1 MPSQAGA
8 LRVLSCN
15 VNGLRDSRQ
24 RTAFFE
30 RVRAE
35 AADIVV
41 LQETHSS
48 TDQEVTQWV
57 QQGAGPGAPW
67 AGQAFWQHG
76 NNRQRGVA
84 ILIRT
89 GLVPEGQSVSVEYRD
104 HGVETGRLLRVGWD
118 TQGMHFSVLAVYAP
132 HRPADRPAFFSGAF
146 ADAVLLPGLAGAA
159 LVVAGDFNCVLHERD
174 IRPAPGQLVS
184 GSCRLVGSQELRLV
198 CAAANLVDAW
208 RQLHQH
214 SVAYTHTAAGPHP
227 SAGRIDACFVSASL
241 ATAGW
246 LALARHLQ
254 DFPVGDHAAVL
265 VQLRQPDA
273 PPLGPQRWTFPSACL
288 GSQQFAASLTA
299 AIAHFKATYPQQ
311 LLADHSGRWE
321 ALKQFIKAHT
331 VCWHVQQ
338 RLGQQQQRRSLQQ
351 QHCLAGRLADLF
363 PCAATAARLLAAKRA
378 LQLHD
383 HEQAA
388 QRAATRAVVDAVYGE
403 GSTYYFHRLGKP
415 PLDSQLI
422 QEVQDPAH
430 PGSTIFLSQPGGTQ
444 RAASILADFYDA
456 DVGGLFAVGVTTP
469 GDQHAMLAAVDS
481 QLTEDDRRRCA
492 GAQPDGSVSVAEAAA
507 ALASLPRGKAPG
519 SDGLTYEF
527 YAAFWPSVA
536 DWLVASFNQ
545 PFLDI
550 HQASQLQLSTSQR
563 LGLVLPVYKGGGKP
577 RAAVTSYR
585 PITLLNCDL
594 KIIAKV
600 MVQRIGPGLV
610 SVIDTTQ
617 TAFVPGRQIFDN
629 VLSHLEEIDY
639 LREQRQPGVFAF
651 LDFAQAYDRLD
662 RGWLG
667 MCMSCLGLPTV
678 AIRWVELLLRG
689 TEGQIVFNRGQTS
702 RVFPIASGC
711 AQGSPLSPLLYVI
724 AAQPL
729 AARCRQLQR
738 AGLFASI
745 ALPGGEP
752 APCCHQHADDTT
764 LHAAGVAGIQVLLD
778 QAVQPFCR
786 ASGAQLNLGKS
797 QGVSVGSHQQL
808 VGPEPVTGISFVDTG
823 AAPVRHLGILLAA
836 GGAEVHARRLYTQR
850 LQSIAYRVQLWS
862 RHGLS
867 IHGRCEVAKQVLG
880 SCLSYHQQFVQ
891 PPADILQ
898 RISRVVLG
906 FVLGKGL
913 VPDQG
918 GEPLRGQPARAV
930 ACLPKMMGGLGQ
942 VDLQAHCLAL
952 QAKVAAQ
959 LLHPKRAPWK
969 QFMAASL
976 EQALPG
982 LGAAALIQATSTPV
996 RAAVRSASLSARHA
1010 GYIRAFQQVGLHRHV
1025 AHADMS
1031 QQQVLLEPLVGNH
1044 SVGAAADGT
1053 LFTSS
1058 SAMPAAMR
1066 AGPPLQR
1073 PTQLRHVWHR
1083 LHFQPAADGLLLP
1096 VPWQQT
1102 LHSPA
1107 PAGWQCDR
1115 HQRWARQLVAG
1126 RWQYHRVL
1134 PEGKLQYAGGQAA
1147 LQAAAVAAWAPC
1159 CVVDVMRPLHPAAVA
1174 HERQRRQRQQQ
1185 QRVIHAQR
1193 QGLPPPPPAPPP
1205 EPALYLVGEWT
1216 AIRVDPSVWGFGPLM
1231 GVLQYTVKGA
1241 TGRLLQSQ
1249 MAGVR
1254 GWEPGVGIRPRLWRG
1269 SDGRL
1274 SASAVADMEAGQK
1287 RRWHDMMAAPSG
1299 SRQVRVSDQE
1309 LVAAYDAPW
1318 MHQSPP
1324 RLHPRQR
1331 VAAAAVAAV
1340 AATTLQRQQQQQQ
1353 PQLTEPRV
1361 EDMADPLTGQLQL
1374 VQPSQHAFVRVW
1386 RRLWHRSLPRDLRW
1400 FGWRLQHAALPVGAV
1415 RARYVRPG
1423 HVQQL
1428 LEQAC
1433 QHPQCQ
1439 PVAGSG
1445 QQAPLETL
1453 SHLFLECH
1461 VAVRVWDWFAA
1472 VWGRVMPGVALTADA
1487 GLLLRDDDTG
1497 WQPPTHLSYLWLH
1510 LRLLLLQSL
1519 WVVRCQ
1525 SAGTPA
1531 HTAQAVVS
1539 RFVAVLRRQ
1548 VCSDWQRVVSD
1559 IRWGNGLPAG
1569 WFRGRDPRLSREAF
1583 ARKWCVRGVVA
1594 SLPPVGG
1601 DSGQPQP
1608 AMVFKLTAQGV

>member
-24 RTAFFE
+24 RIALFE
-30 RVRAE
+30 RLRAE

-41 LQETHSS
+41 LQETHCS
-48 TDQEVTQWV
+48 TDEEATQWV

-67 AGQAFWQHG
+67 AGHAFWQHG

-84 ILIRT
+84 ILLRA
-89 GLVPEGQSVSVEYRD
+89 GLVPVGQSVAVEYND
-104 HGVETGRLLRVGWD
+104 HGAETGRLLRVGWD
-118 TQGMHFSVLAVYAP
+118 AQGTHFSVLAVYAP
-132 HRPADRPAFFSGAF
+132 HQPAGRPAFFSGAF
-146 ADAVLLPGLAGAA
+146 ADAVLLPGLAAAA
-159 LVVAGDFNCVLHERD
+159 LIVAGDFNCVLHERD

-184 GSCRLVGSQELRLV
+184 GSCRLVGSQELQLV

-208 RQLHQH
+208 RHLHPH
-214 SVAYTHTAAGPHP
+214 SAAYTHTAAGPQP
-227 SAGRIDACFVSASL
+227 SAGRIDACFVSESL
-241 ATAGW
+241 DAAGW
-246 LALARHLQ
+246 LASARHLH

-273 PPLGPQRWTFPSACL
+273 PPLGPQRWIFPSECL
-288 GSQQFAASLTA
+288 ASQQFETSLTA
-299 AIAHFKATYPQQ
+299 AIAHFKATCPQQ

-331 VCWHVQQ
+331 ACWHVQQ

-351 QHCLAGRLADLF
+351 QLRLASRLADLF

-383 HEQAA
+383 QEQAA

-415 PLDSQLI
+415 PADSQLI
-422 QEVQDPAH
+422 QEVHDPAH
-430 PGSTIFLSQPGGTQ
+430 EGGTVSLRQPAGTQ
-444 RAASILADFYDA
+444 RAANIFADFYDA
-456 DVGGLFAVGVTTP
+456 GVGGLFAVGSTTP
-469 GDQHAMLAAVDS
+469 ADQHAILAAVDS
-481 QLTEDDRRRCA
+481 HLTEEDCRRCA

-507 ALASLPRGKAPG
+507 ALASLPRGKSPG

-527 YAAFWPSVA
+527 YAAFWPSVG

-545 PFLDI
+545 PFLDSYE
-550 HQASQLQLSTSQR
+550 AAGSPQLSASQR
-563 LGLVLPVYKGGGKP
+563 LGLVMPVYKGGSKP
-577 RAAVTSYR
+577 RAAVSSYR

-600 MVQRIGPGLV
+600 MVQRIGPALA
-610 SVIDTTQ
+610 SVIDATQ

-639 LREQRQPGVFAF
+639 LREQQQPGVFAF

-667 MCMSCLGLPTV
+667 MCMSRLGLPAV

-689 TEGQIVFNRGQTS
+689 TQGQILFNRGQTS

-711 AQGSPLSPLLYVI
+711 AQGSPLSPLLYVM

-745 ALPGGEP
+745 ALPGGQP

-764 LHAAGVAGIQVLLD
+764 LHAAGVDGIQVLLT

-786 ASGAQLNLGKS
+786 ASGAQLNLGKT
-797 QGVSVGSHQQL
+797 QGLSVGSHQQL
-808 VGPEPVTGISFVDTG
+808 VGPEPVTGITFVDTS
-823 AAPVRHLGILLAA
+823 AAPVRHLGILLDA
-836 GGAEVHARRLYTQR
+836 GGAEVHARRMYTQC

-862 RHGLS
+862 RHSLS
-867 IHGRCEVAKQVLG
+867 VQGRCEVAKQVLG

-891 PPADILQ
+891 PPADVMQ
-898 RISRVVLG
+898 RISKVVLG
-906 FVLGKGL
+906 FVLGRGL
-913 VPDQG
+913 VPEQG
-918 GEPLRGQPARAV
+918 GEPLRGRPARSV
-930 ACLPKMMGGLGQ
+930 ASLPKAMGGLGQ

-982 LGAAALIQATSTPV
+982 LGAAALTQST
-996 RAAVRSASLSARHA
+996 RTAIRTAVQSGSLSARHA
-1010 GYIRAFQQVGLHRHV
+1010 GYLQAFQQVGLHRHV
-1025 AHADMS
+1025 PHAAMS

-1044 SVGAAADGT
+1044 SVGSATDGT
-1053 LFTSS
+1053 PFTST
-1058 SAMPAAMR
+1058 SALPAALR
-1066 AGPPLQR
+1066 AGSPLQR
-1073 PTQLRHVWHR
+1073 PTQLRQVRHQ

-1096 VPWQQT
+1096 EPWQQALT
-1102 LHSPA
+1102 SPA
-1107 PAGWQCDR
+1107 PASWECDQ
-1115 HQRWARQLVAG
+1115 HQQWARQLVAG
-1126 RWQYHRVL
+1126 QWQYRRIM
-1134 PEGKLQYAGGQAA
+1134 PDGKLRQAGAQVA
-1147 LQAAAVAAWAPC
+1147 LQATAVTGWAQC
-1159 CVVDVMRPLHPAAVA
+1159 CVVDVRWPLHPAAVG
-1174 HERQRRQRQQQ
+1174 HEQQRRQRQHQQ
-1185 QRVIHAQR
+1185 SVLHAQR
-1193 QGLPPPPPAPPP
+1193 HGLPPPPPAPPP
-1205 EPALYLVGEWT
+1205 APDLYLVGEWS
-1216 AIRVDPSVWGFGPLM
+1216 ALRVDPSVWGFGPLM

-1241 TGRLLQSQ
+1241 TRRLLQSQ

-1269 SDGRL
+1269 SDGQL
-1274 SASAVADMEAGQK
+1274 SASALADMEAGQK
-1287 RRWHDMMAAPSG
+1287 RSWQAMMAAPSG
-1299 SRQVRVSDQE
+1299 SRQVRVSDEQ

-1331 VAAAAVAAV
+1331 VAAAATAAV
-1340 AATTLQRQQQQQQ
+1340 AAATLQRQQQQQQ
-1353 PQLTEPRV
+1353 QQLTEPRV
-1361 EDMADPLTGQLQL
+1361 DDLADPLTGQIQL
-1374 VQPSQHAFVRVW
+1374 VQPSQHGFVRVW
-1386 RRLWHRSLPRDLRW
+1386 RRLWHRSLPRDLQW

-1415 RARYVRPG
+1415 KARYVRPG

-1433 QHPQCQ
+1433 HHPQCQ
-1439 PVAGSG
+1439 SAAGSG
-1445 QQAPLETL
+1445 QQPPLETL
-1453 SHLFLECH
+1453 SHLFLECP
-1461 VAVRVWDWFAA
+1461 VAVQVWDWFAA
-1472 VWGRVMPGVALTADA
+1472 LWGRVMPGVALTASA
-1487 GLLLRDDDTG
+1487 ALLLRDDDAG
-1497 WQPPTHLSYLWLH
+1497 WQPPVQLSYLWLH

-1519 WVVRCQ
+1519 WVVRCR

-1531 HTAQAVVS
+1531 HTAPAVVS
-1539 RFVAVLRRQ
+1539 RFVAVLRQ
-1548 VCSDWQRVVSD
+1548 HVCSDWQRVVGD
-1559 IRWGNGLPAG
+1559 IRWGTGMPAG

-1583 ARKWCVRGVVA
+1583 AHKWCVRGVIA
-1594 SLPPVGG
+1594 ALPSGG
-1601 DSGQPQP
+1601 VSSQQL
-1608 AMVFKLTAQGV
+1608 VFRLTAQGV